1 MHRFRSCC
9 SALSPPSCLACSCII
24 LYVCILLY
32 PLGAEAG
39 GAGVSALVPLQW
51 GKAVAAALSA
61 PGAGGE
67 SGHWPQHHLFCFFD
81 RDGDGA
87 VRVFVSN
94 WVAGVGFFR
103 VKAIGKCYDETRK
116 ELK

>member
-1 MHRFRSCC
+1 MRKRVERAFRL
-9 SALSPPSCLACSCII
+9 LSPFNGGRLSPQRFQLLAR
-24 LYVCILLY
+24 V
-32 PLGAEAG
+32 
-39 GAGVSALVPLQW
+39 V
-51 GKAVAAALSA
+51 KA
-61 PGAGGE
+61 
-67 SGHWPQHHLFCFFD
+67 GHWPQHHLFCFFD